1 MIPTIDI
8 SADLQRVQLKVGLL
22 EREVLP
28 AAVRAMNKTLTT
40 VRAEATKELR
50 RDYPGVKASAMKA
63 RMKLVR
69 ATRGKPTA
77 AVVFSGSRF
86 SLYGNFG
93 MRPFGQ
99 WGVRFSKLPW
109 RVETLSGD
117 DATEELKANPLRV
130 FRNRLRSGGR
140 AAVFLRWTEKRLSQE
155 MLLAPGI
162 ARAIGERRVG
172 AVGVRVGRA
181 RFAEVFAQEVRFIL
195 SKRS

>member
-1 MIPTIDI
+1 VIPTIDI
-8 SADLQRVQLKVGLL
+8 RADLQRVQLKVGLL
-22 EREVLP
+22 EREVMP

-99 WGVRFSKLPW
+99 FGVRFAKLPW
-109 RVETLSGD
+109 RVETLDGD
-117 DATEELKANPLRV
+117 VVGPERMARA
-130 FRNRLRSGGR
+130 FRNRFRRGGR
-140 AAVFLRWTEKRLSQE
+140 AAVFARESKYRLSQE

-162 ARAIGERRVG
+162 ARAIGERRVD
-172 AVGVRVGRA
+172 AILVRVGRA